1 MLKNGGKDSVDTLIK
16 GVNRRIVEITGMKN
30 DYFEKAVLYI
40 RPEKCGTSDTRLELE
55 ARCTA
60 GKLSAEQKSISVRE
74 KLPFTELTIRLVA
87 AAAIALSLSLILF
100 LFLG

>member
-1 MLKNGGKDSVDTLIK
+1 MENMIK

-40 RPEKCGTSDTRLELE
+40 RPDKCNTSETRLELE

-60 GKLSAEQKSISVRE
+60 GKLSAEHRDSLQRE
-74 KLPFTELTIRLVA
+74 KPGFTETTLRLVA
-87 AAAIALSLSLILF
+87 AAAIALSVSLILF
-100 LFLG
+100 LIFG

>member
-1 MLKNGGKDSVDTLIK
+1 MIK

-40 RPEKCGTSDTRLELE
+40 RPEKYGTSDTRLELE

-60 GKLSAEQKSISVRE
+60 GRLSAEQKELPVRK
-74 KLPFTELTIRLVA
+74 KLPFTEVTLRLAA
-87 AAAIALSLSLILF
+87 AAAIALSLALILF
-100 LFLG
+100 LIFG

>member
-1 MLKNGGKDSVDTLIK
+1 MRIVIK

-60 GKLSAEQKSISVRE
+60 GRLSADQKQLTVKE
-74 KLPFTELTIRLVA
+74 KLPFTEVTLRLVA
-87 AAAIALSLSLILF
+87 VAAIALSLSLILF
-100 LFLG
+100 LIFG

>member
-1 MLKNGGKDSVDTLIK
+1 
-16 GVNRRIVEITGMKN
+16 MKN

-40 RPEKCGTSDTRLELE
+40 RPEKSGISDTRLELE

-60 GKLSAEQKSISVRE
+60 GKLSAEHKGIACKE

-87 AAAIALSLSLILF
+87 AAAIILSAALILF
-100 LFLG
+100 LIFG

>member
-1 MLKNGGKDSVDTLIK
+1 MERIVFILIK
-16 GVNRRIVEITGMKN
+16 GVNRRVVEITGMKN

-60 GKLSAEQKSISVRE
+60 GKLSAERKEQFIRE
-74 KLPFTELTIRLVA
+74 KLPFTDITLRLVA
-87 AAAIALSLSLILF
+87 AAAIALSVSLILF
-100 LFLG
+100 LIFG